1 MTVEWRTH
9 YQEVDGRRAQCQ
21 LLVAEGHTP
30 TLERCSVGE
39 KAAGLARLS
48 RVQSSVHDVPID
60 AEIGFSGR
68 YGAGSGKRCIEA
80 HAPTASGVVGI

>member
-39 KAAGLARLS
+39 KAVGLARLS
-48 RVQSSVHDVPID
+48 
-60 AEIGFSGR
+60 
-68 YGAGSGKRCIEA
+68 
-80 HAPTASGVVGI
+80 